1 MSTINTSDEEM
12 MALEASYMML
22 TNKLVDENF
31 SPMAC
36 AAIMTKLAMM
46 LYKSTLNP
54 EEYNVMVDTIS
65 DSRDLVR
72 EFSDYANTGRL
83 N

>member
-12 MALEASYMML
+12 MALEVSYMML